1 MNKKYTYLL
10 TIYSADKSNIQTT
23 LESNQS
29 ISKFTNNFNKQ
40 VQKNNI
46 EFWNLMGEKKKI
58 MINKNNILFYTIELV
73 EENKSIE
80 DILKIT
86 QKAKGDVKNENNNI

>member
-1 MNKKYTYLL
+1 MNKKYIYLL
-10 TIYSADKSNIQTT
+10 KFYFLDKSNIQI
-23 LESNQS
+23 ENYSNQK
-29 ISKFTNNFNKQ
+29 ISEFTDNFNIIFQNKDFDFYNF
-40 VQKNNI
+40 V
-46 EFWNLMGEKKKI
+46 GTDKKV

-86 QKAKGDVKNENNNI
+86 QKSKGDVKNENNNV